1 MERLN
6 LTFVNYTA
14 NDVTI
19 ELFNGFNSW
28 AYATAKDQRQLNT
41 INYDLKPF
49 GIYPAPLDA
58 LKLAGMVIFE
68 QYGGLRITE
77 NVNGND
83 VAFIYC
89 DEYPY
94 RAVLEVMKQTKIMI
108 KKITIVTDS
117 NLSQL
122 TKPIIRFERKP
133 LSYDFKE
140 EFYNVT
146 INPTNFQPLI
156 NDFVK
161 DILIDGKSG
170 LYYFIAPNTV
180 AKWTIDYQ
188 II

>member
-14 NDVTI
+14 NEVTI
-19 ELFNGFNSW
+19 ELFNALNSW

-49 GIYPAPLDA
+49 GIYPAPVDA
-58 LKLAGMVIFE
+58 LKLAGMILFN
-68 QYGGLRITE
+68 QYGGIQITE

-83 VAFIYC
+83 IAQIYC

-94 RAVLEVMKQTKIMI
+94 KSVLEAMKQIKIMI
-108 KKITIVTDS
+108 KKITIVTDA
-117 NLSQL
+117 NTTQL

-133 LSYDFKE
+133 LSYDYKE

-146 INPTNFQPLI
+146 INPTNFQPLL
-156 NDFVK
+156 NEFKK

-170 LYYFIAPNTV
+170 LFYFIAPNTV
-180 AKWTIDYQ
+180 AKWSIDYE